1 MLRILRLIMS
11 SNDPKDKKP
20 NQDYFDIEEYLEE
33 RLAELGIY
41 EDPQYE
47 EDDDSNRGYNKKPMD
62 TNYFEDSI
70 PKINLPTLK
79 KDKSFVRYNILMK
92 QYVSDLSRLT
102 YSLKPSTYQAISGS
116 GPAWF
121 YEPVTKRYIK
131 AERGSEVVVIP
142 GMPDETGRLLV
153 RTMGTYIL
161 VPYEEVLDLGYN

>member
-1 MLRILRLIMS
+1 MLRLIMS
-11 SNDPKDKKP
+11 SNGSKDKKP

-33 RLAELGIY
+33 RLAELESY
-41 EDPQYE
+41 ADYHYE
-47 EDDDSNRGYNKKPMD
+47 EEGDIDRRYNEKPIDSK
-62 TNYFEDSI
+62 YFEDSI

-79 KDKSFVRYNILMK
+79 KDKSFVRYNMLMK

>member
-92 QYVSDLSRLT
+92 QYVNDL
-102 YSLKPSTYQAISGS
+102 
-116 GPAWF
+116 
-121 YEPVTKRYIK
+121 K